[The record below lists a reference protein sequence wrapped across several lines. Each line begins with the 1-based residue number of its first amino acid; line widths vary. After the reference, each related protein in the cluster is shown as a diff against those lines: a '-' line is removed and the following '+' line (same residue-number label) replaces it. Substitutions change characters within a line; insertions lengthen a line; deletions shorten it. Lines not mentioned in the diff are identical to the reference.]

1 MFSFFSKVLD
11 VAAFQREPEVDSA
24 HRSLAPKPKTG
35 KRPRPMIVQMHR
47 FQDKEQILH
56 QAREGGLL
64 MYHSKIILIFPDL
77 SADLASFN
85 GIKSQLRSDGI
96 KYGLLHPAR
105 LKITTNGAT
114 YFFTTPEE
122 ASLYLKSHIL
132 PSQAST
138 DTLAAP

>member
-1 MFSFFSKVLD
+1 MISFFSKVLD
-11 VAAFQREPEVDSA
+11 VAAFQREPEVDRV

-35 KRPRPMIVQMHR
+35 ERPRPMIVQMHR

-56 QAREGGLL
+56 QANEGGPTK
-64 MYHSKIILIFPDL
+64 YHSKIIVIFPDL

-85 GIKSQLRSDGI
+85 GIKSHLRSDGI
-96 KYGLLHPAR
+96 KYGLLYPAR
-105 LKITTNGAT
+105 LTITTNGAT
-114 YFFTTPEE
+114 YFFATPEE